1 MGTLKLTLASAVML
15 ATASNLAYAADFGQS
30 PDPAGQLADPAIEL
44 GTGWY
49 LRGDVGFARD
59 KMPKLSSDLNLI
71 PNITTKNGWS
81 VGIGG
86 GYKFNNWFRADL
98 QYDYRNSRK
107 ATGTGGL
114 VSCQLGSDLVT
125 DGNGVPIGSTPSY
138 YVPGCDVTQ
147 QTKVHRWDVMA
158 NGYFDIGRWSGI
170 TPYVG
175 AGIGVANLRTS
186 GTVNYTIPGGAPY
199 NQVITDAFTGVA
211 LNGGSPINYDR
222 AINSRQYKL
231 AWALMAG
238 VGIEVA
244 AHTTLDIGYRYLNLG
259 KSQGIASK
267 TGKIYST
274 SIIEQEFRA
283 GLRYLID

>member
-1 MGTLKLTLASAVML
+1 MGTLKLTLAASVIL
-15 ATASNLAYAADFGQS
+15 ATVGGLARAADFGLS
-30 PDPAGQLADPAIEL
+30 PDPAGQLADPAVEL

-59 KMPKLSSDLNLI
+59 TFPKLSNDLNLI
-71 PNITTKNGWS
+71 PRITTKNGWS
-81 VGIGG
+81 VGLGG
-86 GYKFNNWFRADL
+86 GYKFNNWFRADV

-107 ATGTGGL
+107 ATGNGGL
-114 VSCQLGSDLVT
+114 VVCQQGSNLVT
-125 DGNGVPIGSTPSY
+125 DGLGTPIGSTPTY
-138 YVPGCDVTQ
+138 YVPGCDVIQ

-158 NGYFDIGRWSGI
+158 NGYLDIGHWSGI

-259 KSQGIASK
+259 KSQGIASI
-267 TGKIYST
+267 TGKTYSRN
-274 SIIEQEFRA
+274 IIEQEFRA
-283 GLRYLID
+283 GLRDMSD